1 MVYDFIHHVGMEW
14 MDHVQAVACDMNSDF
29 QEAFEERCPNIK
41 IVFDHFHIVKNFND
55 KVITEVR
62 KDVQRELAEK
72 GEKGVILRAE
82 NTLFG
87 LKPVIAKTG
96 YVKRYKDLLKQNSLF
111 LACDLVKE
119 ALDQTYQCTTA
130 KEMADQRPR
139 SLIRAGERKTSTSNG
154 LRD

>member
-72 GEKGVILRAE
+72 GEKGAILRAE

-119 ALDQTYQCTTA
+119 A
-130 KEMADQRPR
+130 
-139 SLIRAGERKTSTSNG
+139 
-154 LRD
+154 